1 MSFGQWV
8 IAEMKEMFL
17 QNLFI
22 VVLLI
27 MFTLFCV
34 DYYNRFLKIVR
45 KTDHIDLVERYVWL
59 QMYRKY
65 RKGDYNGK

>member
-8 IAEMKEMFL
+8 ISEMKEMVL

-34 DYYNRFLKIVR
+34 DYYHRFLRIV
-45 KTDHIDLVERYVWL
+45 KNTDDVDMMHRYLWL

-65 RKGDYNGK
+65 KKGDSNGI

>member
-1 MSFGQWV
+1 MTFGQWA

-22 VVLLI
+22 VVFLI

-34 DYYNRFLKIVR
+34 DYYNRFLKIIK
-45 KTDHIDLVERYVWL
+45 KTDDVDMMQRYLWL

>member
-1 MSFGQWV
+1 MTFGQWA
-8 IAEMKEMFL
+8 IAEMKEMVL

-22 VVLLI
+22 VILLI

-34 DYYNRFLKIVR
+34 DYYNRFLKIIR
-45 KTDHIDLVERYVWL
+45 NTDDVDMMYRYLWL

-65 RKGDYNGK
+65 KKGDYNGK